1 MKRVDSLDTVKNKR
15 LDKQN
20 HSGLRAEFQFGFAVL
35 LLLLIPLLCV
45 PGCGPKK
52 PTPPVPP
59 TEPGITPT
67 PPVTPSESGRRKD
80 AGHLSADRLMHD
92 FGKVD
97 KNQKLVTS
105 FELTNDG
112 KETLK
117 IGEIIPSC
125 ICVIAPLKT
134 KVLEPGRSVTMQVS
148 FTASTRP
155 GRSVQTIRI
164 HTLPPALPSA
174 LVLRM
179 TADVKRYITV
189 EPRRFEI
196 KLSKKK
202 QPDMALKISSTD
214 EKQFRVLSSQS
225 LEKAIQLVFDKTKA
239 ASTHTIPIK
248 VDRSKLNTTRKAG
261 LITLRL
267 SHPKSRSISIGYVL
281 IPPYVSHPSARQ
293 FHNPQPGKKV
303 QEFISIVSNFQEP
316 FELDECLSE
325 NGLVQ
330 VKNIEKI
337 PNGFGYKLLLE
348 MQMPKDLQKQRPRDY
363 LNIKIKDDPKNS
375 LKILCY
381 AIP

>member
-80 AGHLSADRLMHD
+80 AGHLSVDRLIHD
-92 FGKVD
+92 FGLVEKY
-97 KNQKLVTS
+97 QKLKTS
-105 FELTNDG
+105 FVLTNDG

-125 ICVIAPLKT
+125 KCVLAPLKT
-134 KVLEPGRSVTMQVS
+134 KVLEPGRSVTLQIT
-148 FTASTRP
+148 FTTPTQP
-155 GRSVQTIRI
+155 GSSVQTIRI
-164 HTLPPALPSA
+164 HTLPPALPAA
-174 LVLRM
+174 LVVRM
-179 TADVKRYITV
+179 TADVKRYVTI
-189 EPRRFEI
+189 EPQRFEI

-202 QPDMALKISSTD
+202 QPDIALKISSTD
-214 EKQFRVLSSQS
+214 EKPFRIQGYQATD
-225 LEKAIQLVFDKTKA
+225 KAVQLVFDKTKA

-248 VDRSKLNTTRKAG
+248 VDRSTLNTARKAG
-261 LITLRL
+261 RITLRL